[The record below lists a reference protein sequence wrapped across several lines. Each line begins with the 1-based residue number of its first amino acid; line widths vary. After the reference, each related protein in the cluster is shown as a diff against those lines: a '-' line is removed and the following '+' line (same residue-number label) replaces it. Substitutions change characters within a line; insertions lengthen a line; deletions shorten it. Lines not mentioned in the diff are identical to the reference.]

1 MSDIA
6 TQKLFENDKISVWEM
21 VLEPGEST
29 GVHTHEHDYVF
40 FVIDGSTAEV
50 TDQDGKSLAKLEMKA
65 GETMSLRLEGQDL
78 ISGDLRIPATHN
90 ARNVGSTRY
99 REILVETK

>member
-1 MSDIA
+1 MSEIA
-6 TQKLFENDKISVWEM
+6 TKKLFENDKIAVWEM

-29 GVHTHEHDYVF
+29 GVHTHLHDYVF

-50 TDQDGKSLAKLEMKA
+50 TDKEGKSLAKLEMKA
-65 GETMSLRLEGQDL
+65 GETMSLRLEGQEL
-78 ISGDLRIPATHN
+78 ISGDLRFPATHD

-99 REILVETK
+99 REILIETK

>member
-1 MSDIA
+1 MADIA
-6 TQKLFENDKISVWEM
+6 TKKVFENDKIAVWEM

-29 GVHTHEHDYVF
+29 GVHTHERDYVF

-50 TDQDGKSLAKLEMKA
+50 TGEDGKSLATFELGS
-65 GETMSLRLEGQDL
+65 GETMALRLEGQDL
-78 ISGDLRIPATHN
+78 VSGDLRLPATHS